1 MTKEELKEYCDSE
14 FKNIDRVMEE
24 LFLVYRPEKSNYT
37 LTEQAAMAT
46 FLVNIYSGFEKV
58 LKQVLIY
65 DKLDIKDS
73 PEWHEKVLK
82 KADEIG
88 ILPPD
93 FTPIISKYLSF
104 RNHFLYTYIFNIK
117 WDDVKVLLEALRDV
131 VARFRS
137 EVDEY
142 IQII

>member
-1 MTKEELKEYCDSE
+1 MTKEELKEYCDRE

-24 LFLVYRPEKSNYT
+24 LFSLYRPEKQAYT
-37 LTEQAAMAT
+37 LAEQAAIAA
-46 FLVNIYSGFEKV
+46 FLVNIYSGFENI

-65 DKLDIKDS
+65 DKLDVKDS

-82 KADEIG
+82 KAAEIG
-88 ILPPD
+88 LIPPD
-93 FTPIISKYLSF
+93 FTQIISKYLSF

-137 EVDEY
+137 EVEEY